1 MNNLEKNES
10 TGIKHLIECHCIL
23 PQYRGSENPVFHKF
37 IVFSVV
43 DTSDT
48 CVPKFVQCNNCGV
61 VHKVYDI
68 CKSEIIA
75 GRDELKSVA
84 SISEIKIGINPDIR
98 HLLESYEC
106 DLATWE
112 NVKFILDNQKWG
124 SSITLTKD
132 TIDDSIQGKALIFES
147 PQKFKLENFI
157 RTDII

>member
-1 MNNLEKNES
+1 MNNLEKNEA

-68 CKSEIIA
+68 CKSEIIS

-84 SISEIKIGINPDIR
+84 SISEIKIGINSDIR
-98 HLLESYEC
+98 HLLDFLYS
-106 DLATWE
+106 AH
-112 NVKFILDNQKWG
+112 
-124 SSITLTKD
+124 SS
-132 TIDDSIQGKALIFES
+132 
-147 PQKFKLENFI
+147 
-157 RTDII
+157 